1 MEIYILPILVSAI
14 LTYIMTPF
22 VEKLARKV
30 GAMDVP
36 EDDRRVHKSP
46 IPRMGG
52 LAIYLAFVVT
62 LVAFAGV
69 DNKTTGIILGST
81 MIVGI
86 GIVDDIRGVSAKVKL
101 LVQICAAL
109 VLVHFGIRIDF
120 FTNFFESEGLIY
132 LGSLSVPITV
142 FWIVGITNTFN
153 LIDGLD
159 GLAAGIYTISAVTL
173 SYIAYVNGMHETA
186 LVTLILAGGCLGFL
200 PFNFNPA
207 RIFMGDTGSLFLGFV
222 LAAISIEGVI
232 KGATA
237 LTMVLPILAM
247 GLPIMDTTLAICR
260 RVIGGKSI
268 MEADKRHLHHKL
280 LSAGLCQKRAVL
292 LMYGISLMLGMSVV
306 FLMNSEYIGGFG
318 MIAATLVL
326 VMVPVV
332 AEQARAGRK

>member
-1 MEIYILPILVSAI
+1 MDIYILPIIIAAI
-14 LTYIMTPF
+14 LTFIMTPF
-22 VEKLARKV
+22 AEKLARKL

-36 EDDRRVHKSP
+36 KDDRRVHKSP

-52 LAIYLAFVVT
+52 LAIYLAFVAT
-62 LVAFAGV
+62 LVIFAGM
-69 DNKTTGIILGST
+69 DDMIKGIIIGST
-81 MIVGI
+81 MIVGV

-109 VLVHFGIRIDF
+109 VLVHFGIKIDF
-120 FTNFFESEGLIY
+120 FTNFFEAEGLIY

-142 FWIVGITNTFN
+142 FWVVGITNTFN

-159 GLAAGIYTISAVTL
+159 GLAAGISIISATTL
-173 SYIAYVNGMHETA
+173 SYIAFVNGRYEMA
-186 LVTLILAGGCLGFL
+186 LVTLILAGCCLGFL

-222 LAAISIEGVI
+222 LSAISIEGTI

-247 GLPIMDTTLAICR
+247 GLPIMDTTLAIFR
-260 RVIGGKSI
+260 RILGGRSI
-268 MEADKRHLHHKL
+268 MEADKGHLHHKL

-292 LMYGISLMLGMSVV
+292 LMYGISLMLGLSAV
-306 FLMNSEYIGGFG
+306 FLMNSEYISGFVT
-318 MIAATLVL
+318 IAATLVI
-326 VMVPVV
+326 VMIPVV
-332 AEQARAGRK
+332 MEQARAGKK